1 MRSNIAKLYIVNLLS
16 GLVFWYAVEKLF
28 MVHIGITAFG
38 ISINAVVM
46 VVASGLLEVPSGV
59 LADRWNRKYTLALG
73 SLALAISSIIGGLSH
88 SLTMYL
94 LSTVI
99 YSFYLSF
106 TSGTFQAITYDTL
119 KELGRE
125 GLYAKH
131 QGGSYAMFMV
141 GAAISAPLGGYIAN
155 AYNYRSAY
163 FASAFVAVVTLLII
177 LTLHEPT
184 IHKSDPP
191 LKLYAH
197 IGQAGKLLL
206 NNKVLMYLSG
216 ILVAT
221 GILHNSIV
229 EYAGLYFIAI
239 GFGAIGNG
247 WADGGKWLAGATG
260 QYLSDKMAKWLV
272 YLIPLFFVAFAIF
285 SSWRTPL
292 GLAFFFLAT
301 SIYSV
306 IYNETQALVQDR
318 LPSSVRATAL
328 SLIAFSVSALTVP
341 LGLAFGAIAD
351 HSGVFRA
358 YQLFAL
364 IGIIYG
370 LIWLAWQRKIKV
382 MPLSPV
388 AHETSVIPH

>member
-306 IYNETQALVQDR
+306 IYNETQALVQDQ